1 MKITFVLPFVSL
13 TGGIKS
19 IFHLALELKKRGHI
33 VKLVYPL
40 IPLSF
45 GYESYRYKHL
55 KERARKFKKA
65 LFNWKKV
72 SWFNKI
78 EPLLFPT
85 PSLHNS
91 FIPDGDVVIATA
103 WPTVYYV
110 YTYKSSK
117 GKKLYYIQDY
127 EIWSG
132 PKNLVDSSY
141 RLPIQKITTSS
152 TLENILSS
160 IFGEKIIGKVPYG
173 VDVSEFYRKPG
184 EKKNAEKIL
193 MQYNPIP
200 RKGFEDGIKAFEIA
214 KREFPEIKLVM
225 FGYFS
230 SSPIMNRY
238 EYHRYIYGES
248 LRKLYSTSNIFLFP
262 SREEGWGMPPMESM
276 ACGCP
281 VVATSAGGIPDYTIP
296 SETCM
301 VSPPSKPEALA
312 DNLILLLKNQDLR
325 EKIATRGEEYIK
337 KNFTWQKSAQKMEA
351 ILINFISN

>member
-1 MKITFVLPFVSL
+1 MKITFILPFIRL

-19 IFHLALELKKRGHI
+19 TFHLALELKKRGHI

-55 KERARKFKKA
+55 KERTRKFKKA
-65 LFNWKKV
+65 LLNWKKV

-103 WPTVYYV
+103 WPTAYYV

-117 GKKLYYIQDY
+117 GKKLYYIRDY

-141 RLPIQKITTSS
+141 GLPIQKITTSS
-152 TLENILSS
+152 TLENILLSM
-160 IFGEKIIGKVPYG
+160 FGEKIISKVPNG
-173 VDVSEFYRKPG
+173 IDVSEFYRKPG
-184 EKKNAEKIL
+184 EKNSKKKIL

-200 RKGFEDGIKAFEIA
+200 RKGLEDGMKAFEMA
-214 KREFPEIKLVM
+214 KRQFPEIKLVM
-225 FGYFS
+225 FGYHS
-230 SSPIMNRY
+230 ASPIKNRY
-238 EYHRYIYGES
+238 EYHRYIYGET
-248 LRKLYSTSNIFLFP
+248 LRKLYSISNIFLFS
-262 SREEGWGMPPMESM
+262 SREEGWGMPPMEAM
-276 ACGCP
+276 ACRCP
-281 VVATSAGGIPDYTIP
+281 VVATSTGGIPDYTIS
-296 SETCM
+296 SETCL

-312 DNLILLLKNQDLR
+312 DNLTLLLENEELR
-325 EKIATRGEEYIK
+325 KRIATRGEEYIK
-337 KNFTWQKSAQKMEA
+337 ENFTWQKCAKKMEK
-351 ILINFISN
+351 ILINLIDT